1 MNTIVNEKNRELL
14 LKVLKLSNLTK
25 AQCSELLGKHQKSL
39 DTYIYKYSDISF
51 PPSFAYF
58 FLNSIASSLIS
69 NHNRSVS
76 IAKRISTYKYFTA
89 HNPTEEFYKILKKC
103 ESLDITE
110 KLILPCLEH
119 HCMLLIK
126 LSNSQ
131 YIHDTYYF
139 EDAYIDITL
148 PGIREA
154 MEEYKDYL
162 ETFSEVSMFSDTTKG
177 TIINPEYLNHPAY
190 VEMDRDMRN
199 EKLIDSIKNFYP
211 YVEKLRKHYMENF
224 VAPHETFKLPVLNSN
239 EKILFSKDF
248 IKRNLNIKKYD
259 DLVLM
264 NVDEDNMQGTFNKN
278 DIALIVKFK
287 DNISPKKYED
297 GIYALNINEK
307 ISIRRLQFLKLP
319 KRTLVTIISDNK
331 NYSDQNV
338 ALEDLSIFG
347 EVVWKCN
354 SFKDIKFEKYIDD
367 TPDLFSEDK
376 TITNKLLEKETA

>member
-1 MNTIVNEKNRELL
+1 MNTIINEKNRKLL
-14 LKVLKLSNLTK
+14 LKALKLSDLTK
-25 AQCSELLGKHQKSL
+25 AECSRLLGRHQKSL

-58 FLNSIASSLIS
+58 FLS
-69 NHNRSVS
+69 SVS
-76 IAKRISTYKYFTA
+76 SSQTTNRDKSQKISKFQYFKKLD
-89 HNPTEEFYKILKKC
+89 HVNNHEFYKLLTDC
-103 ESLDITE
+103 EDLEIVK
-110 KLILPCLEH
+110 KLIIPCLEH

-131 YIHDTYYF
+131 YIHDTYNF
-139 EDAYIDITL
+139 EKEYINQAL
-148 PGIREA
+148 PGIQESIDDYDDYRNGFEEGSRVGYKEA
-154 MEEYKDYL
+154 NKYL
-162 ETFSEVSMFSDTTKG
+162 Q
-177 TIINPEYLNHPAY
+177 NQ
-190 VEMDRDMRN
+190 
-199 EKLIDSIKNFYP
+199 KLKQSIKNFFP
-211 YVEKLRKHYMENF
+211 HAEILRKHYMENF

-248 IKRNLNIKKYD
+248 IKRNLNIKKYN

-287 DNISPKKYED
+287 NNISSKKYED

-354 SFKDIKFEKYIDD
+354 NFKDIKFEKYIND
-367 TPDLFSEDK
+367 TPDLFSEEK
-376 TITNKLLEKETA
+376 IITNKLLEKETA

>member
-1 MNTIVNEKNRELL
+1 
-14 LKVLKLSNLTK
+14 
-25 AQCSELLGKHQKSL
+25 
-39 DTYIYKYSDISF
+39 
-51 PPSFAYF
+51 
-58 FLNSIASSLIS
+58 
-69 NHNRSVS
+69 
-76 IAKRISTYKYFTA
+76 
-89 HNPTEEFYKILKKC
+89 
-103 ESLDITE
+103 
-110 KLILPCLEH
+110 
-119 HCMLLIK
+119 
-126 LSNSQ
+126 
-131 YIHDTYYF
+131 
-139 EDAYIDITL
+139 
-148 PGIREA
+148 
-154 MEEYKDYL
+154 
-162 ETFSEVSMFSDTTKG
+162 
-177 TIINPEYLNHPAY
+177 
-190 VEMDRDMRN
+190 
-199 EKLIDSIKNFYP
+199 
-211 YVEKLRKHYMENF
+211 MENF

-264 NVDEDNMQGTFNKN
+264 NIDEDNMQGTFNKN

-287 DNISPKKYED
+287 DNMLPQKHED

>member
-1 MNTIVNEKNRELL
+1 MNTIINEKNRELL

-25 AQCSELLGKHQKSL
+25 AQCSYLLGKHQKSL

-51 PPSFAYF
+51 PPSFAFF
-58 FLNSIASSLIS
+58 FLSSVATSQTSFWDKSQKIS
-69 NHNRSVS
+69 KFNYFKKLDHVDNH
-76 IAKRISTYKYFTA
+76 
-89 HNPTEEFYKILKKC
+89 EFYKLLTNC
-103 ESLDITE
+103 EDLEIVK

-119 HCMLLIK
+119 HCMLLIR

-131 YIHDTYYF
+131 FIHDADYF
-139 EDAYIDITL
+139 EEEYINQAL
-148 PGIREA
+148 PGVKESI
-154 MEEYKDYL
+154 EEYEDYKNGIEDGSRVSPNEALKNIQNQKLL
-162 ETFSEVSMFSDTTKG
+162 E
-177 TIINPEYLNHPAY
+177 
-190 VEMDRDMRN
+190 
-199 EKLIDSIKNFYP
+199 SIKDFFSHA
-211 YVEKLRKHYMENF
+211 EILRKHYMENF

-264 NVDEDNMQGTFNKN
+264 NIDEDNMQGTFNKN

-287 DNISPKKYED
+287 DNMLPQKHED

-354 SFKDIKFEKYIDD
+354 SFKDIKFEKYIDN
-367 TPDLFSEDK
+367 TPDLFSEEK
-376 TITNKLLEKETA
+376 TTINKILEKETA

>member
-1 MNTIVNEKNRELL
+1 
-14 LKVLKLSNLTK
+14 
-25 AQCSELLGKHQKSL
+25 
-39 DTYIYKYSDISF
+39 
-51 PPSFAYF
+51 
-58 FLNSIASSLIS
+58 
-69 NHNRSVS
+69 
-76 IAKRISTYKYFTA
+76 
-89 HNPTEEFYKILKKC
+89 
-103 ESLDITE
+103 
-110 KLILPCLEH
+110 
-119 HCMLLIK
+119 MLLIR

-131 YIHDTYYF
+131 FIHDSDFF
-139 EDAYIDITL
+139 EEEYINQAL
-148 PGIREA
+148 PGVKESI
-154 MEEYKDYL
+154 EEHEDYKNGTEKVSSASAYKHLQNQKLL
-162 ETFSEVSMFSDTTKG
+162 ET
-177 TIINPEYLNHPAY
+177 
-190 VEMDRDMRN
+190 
-199 EKLIDSIKNFYP
+199 IKNFFHHA
-211 YVEKLRKHYMENF
+211 EILRKNYMENF

-264 NVDEDNMQGTFNKN
+264 NIDEDNMQGTFNKN

-287 DNISPKKYED
+287 NNMLPQKHED

-354 SFKDIKFEKYIDD
+354 SFKDIKFEKYIDN

>member
-69 NHNRSVS
+69 FYDRS
-76 IAKRISTYKYFTA
+76 KKISKYEYFKS
-89 HNPTEEFYKILKKC
+89 HNPTEEFYRILKKC
-103 ESLDITE
+103 ESLEITE

-131 YIHDTYYF
+131 SIHDIYYF
-139 EDAYIDITL
+139 EDEYIDITL

-154 MEEYKDYL
+154 MEEYEDYA
-162 ETFSEVSMFSDTTKG
+162 ESFSEVPMWLDTSKG
-177 TIINPEYLNHPAY
+177 TITNPEYLNHPAY

-287 DNISPKKYED
+287 NNISPKKYED

-354 SFKDIKFEKYIDD
+354 NFKDIKFEKYIDD
-367 TPDLFSEDK
+367 TPDLFSEEK
-376 TITNKLLEKETA
+376 IITNKLLEKETA

>member
-1 MNTIVNEKNRELL
+1 MNTIINEKNRELL

-25 AQCSELLGKHQKSL
+25 AQCSYLLGKHQKSL

-51 PPSFAYF
+51 PPSFAFF
-58 FLNSIASSLIS
+58 FLSSVATSQTSFWDKSQKIS
-69 NHNRSVS
+69 KFNYFKKLDHVDNH
-76 IAKRISTYKYFTA
+76 
-89 HNPTEEFYKILKKC
+89 EFYKLLTNC
-103 ESLDITE
+103 EDLEIVK

-119 HCMLLIK
+119 HCMLLIR

-131 YIHDTYYF
+131 FIHDSDFF
-139 EDAYIDITL
+139 EEEYINQAL
-148 PGIREA
+148 PGVKESI
-154 MEEYKDYL
+154 EEHEDYKNGTEKVSSASAYKHLQNQKLL
-162 ETFSEVSMFSDTTKG
+162 ET
-177 TIINPEYLNHPAY
+177 
-190 VEMDRDMRN
+190 
-199 EKLIDSIKNFYP
+199 IKNFFHHA
-211 YVEKLRKHYMENF
+211 EILRKHYMENF

-264 NVDEDNMQGTFNKN
+264 NIDEDNMQGTFNKN

-287 DNISPKKYED
+287 DNILPQKHED

-354 SFKDIKFEKYIDD
+354 NFKDIKFEKYIDD

>member
-1 MNTIVNEKNRELL
+1 
-14 LKVLKLSNLTK
+14 
-25 AQCSELLGKHQKSL
+25 
-39 DTYIYKYSDISF
+39 
-51 PPSFAYF
+51 
-58 FLNSIASSLIS
+58 
-69 NHNRSVS
+69 
-76 IAKRISTYKYFTA
+76 
-89 HNPTEEFYKILKKC
+89 
-103 ESLDITE
+103 
-110 KLILPCLEH
+110 
-119 HCMLLIK
+119 
-126 LSNSQ
+126 
-131 YIHDTYYF
+131 
-139 EDAYIDITL
+139 
-148 PGIREA
+148 

-354 SFKDIKFEKYIDD
+354 SFKDIKFENYIDD